1 MPVVRS
7 RAAKSMNE
15 RQVPRLSTRASNDKH
30 GRNPD
35 DYSACQEFAG
45 LGRRVNAQTIR
56 YESARSGARG
66 QHRVARFIGVY
77 RPHAR
82 IEQTWHFR
90 SEAGQMTAFAAFLA
104 DERYSFSFRQFARRN
119 QTDRITL
126 RGEGT

>member
-45 LGRRVNAQTIR
+45 LTRRVKAQAIC
-56 YESARSGARG
+56 YESARDPAR
-66 QHRVARFIGVY
+66 QANVALFDPSAFTARTPRIWQIWRFRY
-77 RPHAR
+77 
-82 IEQTWHFR
+82 
-90 SEAGQMTAFAAFLA
+90 EAGRMTAFAAFPS
-104 DERYSFSFRQFARRN
+104 DERYSFSFWQF
-119 QTDRITL
+119 DL
-126 RGEGT
+126 KEPG